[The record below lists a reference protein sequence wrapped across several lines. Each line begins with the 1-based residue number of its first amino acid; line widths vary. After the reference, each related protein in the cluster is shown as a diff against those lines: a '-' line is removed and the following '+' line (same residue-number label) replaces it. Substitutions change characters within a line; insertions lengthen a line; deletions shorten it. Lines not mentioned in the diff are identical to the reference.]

1 MRLTTKG
8 RYAIRAMI
16 DIALHRDKGAVSLAD
31 ISRRQSIS
39 QSYLE
44 QLFAKLRR
52 KQLVKSVRGPG
63 GGYLINLDMNQITMA
78 QILDAIDEGSLNA
91 TNCSDGVRNCQA
103 GMQCLTHD
111 LWSGLTQVIFEHLNA
126 ITLNDVVKQL
136 ESSAEKKESA

>member
-16 DIALHRDKGAVSLAD
+16 DIALHRKTGAVSLAD
-31 ISRRQSIS
+31 ISKRQNIS

-52 KQLVKSVRGPG
+52 KDLVKSVRGPG
-63 GGYLINLDMNQITMA
+63 GGYLIKQDMNQITMA
-78 QILDAIDEGSLNA
+78 QVLEAIDEGSLKA
-91 TNCSDGVRNCQA
+91 TNCSEDQKNCQF
-103 GMQCLTHD
+103 GTQCLTHD

-126 ITLNDVVKQL
+126 ITLEDVVSKL
-136 ESSAEKKESA
+136 ENNAKTKESK